1 MDSIIRCFHCQTR
14 GDRDA
19 FCRKCER
26 FCHWKR
32 KTRPKPGFSCKTG
45 VDDGARTHDN
55 RNHNPG
61 LYQLSYIHRRS
72 GLTCQPWA
80 DRLKEGGVDDGART
94 HDNRNHNPGLYQLSY
109 IHHRVLHFTTTASD
123 YKNLGTGAPDRNRTC
138 NPRLRRPVLYPVEL
152 RALTYRAFSGRGGGI
167 RTRDP
172 LIPNQVRYQAALR
185 PDDRD
190 RNYTDSPF
198 CCQHRLA
205 IFFCPPPGCPL
216 RQDGQPAGEPRLTS

>member
-14 GDRDA
+14 GDRDG

-61 LYQLSYIHRRS
+61 LYQLSYIH
-72 GLTCQPWA
+72 
-80 DRLKEGGVDDGART
+80 
-94 HDNRNHNPGLYQLSY
+94 
-109 IHHRVLHFTTTASD
+109 HRVLHFTTTASY